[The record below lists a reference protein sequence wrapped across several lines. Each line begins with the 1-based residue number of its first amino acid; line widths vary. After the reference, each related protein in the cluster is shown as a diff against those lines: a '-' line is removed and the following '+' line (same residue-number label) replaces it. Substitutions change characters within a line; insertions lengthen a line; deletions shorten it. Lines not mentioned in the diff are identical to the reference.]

1 MKMNPYNM
9 PQIIKETSDGYFH
22 LSVLDDLLSQREI
35 YCLGEI
41 DADSAGSL
49 ILQLQYLAAQDP
61 EAEITLY
68 INSPGGSVAD
78 GLALYDIMQTIPCPI
93 RTVCMGTAASF
104 GALLFTAGDTRE
116 IFPHSKIMIH
126 DPLIAGQGLTGSA
139 TLLHTKIDSLME
151 TRQIL
156 GELLARHTGKTLEEI
171 YEKTA
176 QDTWFTASEAV
187 DYGLADTIIQT
198 AETKPQQNHQKKKE
212 IRTMTNKTTNLK
224 KPVSTTLNDNH
235 RILAQ
240 GRYINNNTWQTGLNN
255 NDLIIGVSDA
265 GKTRGYVIPNILHS
279 NESMVIVD
287 TKNTLSRR
295 LSPHLKKEGYEVW
308 NLNFAKMDQS
318 PMGYNPL
325 SCIERYTDQSYP
337 YNTQDIEM
345 LGRISLP
352 YRM

>member
-139 TLLHTKIDSLME
+139 TLLHTKNRFPHGNQ
-151 TRQIL
+151 T
-156 GELLARHTGKTLEEI
+156 
-171 YEKTA
+171 
-176 QDTWFTASEAV
+176 DTWRTSGPAHR
-187 DYGLADTIIQT
+187 
-198 AETKPQQNHQKKKE
+198 QN
-212 IRTMTNKTTNLK
+212 TGGNLRK
-224 KPVSTTLNDNH
+224 NSSRYLVYCLRSSRLRP
-235 RILAQ
+235 
-240 GRYINNNTWQTGLNN
+240 GRH
-255 NDLIIGVSDA
+255 D
-265 GKTRGYVIPNILHS
+265 H
-279 NESMVIVD
+279 
-287 TKNTLSRR
+287 
-295 LSPHLKKEGYEVW
+295 
-308 NLNFAKMDQS
+308 
-318 PMGYNPL
+318 
-325 SCIERYTDQSYP
+325 
-337 YNTQDIEM
+337 
-345 LGRISLP
+345 
-352 YRM
+352 

>member
-1 MKMNPYNM
+1 M
-9 PQIIKETSDGYFH
+9 
-22 LSVLDDLLSQREI
+22 
-35 YCLGEI
+35 
-41 DADSAGSL
+41 
-49 ILQLQYLAAQDP
+49 
-61 EAEITLY
+61 
-68 INSPGGSVAD
+68 
-78 GLALYDIMQTIPCPI
+78 
-93 RTVCMGTAASF
+93 
-104 GALLFTAGDTRE
+104 
-116 IFPHSKIMIH
+116 
-126 DPLIAGQGLTGSA
+126 
-139 TLLHTKIDSLME
+139 
-151 TRQIL
+151 
-156 GELLARHTGKTLEEI
+156 
-171 YEKTA
+171 
-176 QDTWFTASEAV
+176 
-187 DYGLADTIIQT
+187 
-198 AETKPQQNHQKKKE
+198 
-212 IRTMTNKTTNLK
+212 

-255 NDLIIGVSDA
+255 NDLIIGVSGA

-345 LGRISLP
+345 LAEYLCPIECDRDPFWDYSARMFMATLIAYVMEALPENEKHLGSVAEIQEFMAKSMFKSLITEWGDAFPESYALQKWKLYKGTDSADKTHACIRMFVGEKLSSYTSKGALKMFSNPHQVDFRSLGRRKIALFINVSDTDRSNDKLLNLLYSQALHELCDSADCSPDGRLKVPVRFIMDDFASSLSSAP
-352 YRM
+352 EKSM

>member
-116 IFPHSKIMIH
+116 
-126 DPLIAGQGLTGSA
+126 
-139 TLLHTKIDSLME
+139 LLHTKIDSLME

-198 AETKPQQNHQKKKE
+198 AETK
-212 IRTMTNKTTNLK
+212 
-224 KPVSTTLNDNH
+224 STTKSSEEKGD
-235 RILAQ
+235 Q
-240 GRYINNNTWQTGLNN
+240 N
-255 NDLIIGVSDA
+255 ND
-265 GKTRGYVIPNILHS
+265 
-279 NESMVIVD
+279 
-287 TKNTLSRR
+287 
-295 LSPHLKKEGYEVW
+295 
-308 NLNFAKMDQS
+308 
-318 PMGYNPL
+318 
-325 SCIERYTDQSYP
+325 
-337 YNTQDIEM
+337 
-345 LGRISLP
+345 
-352 YRM
+352 

>member
-1 MKMNPYNM
+1 MYK
-9 PQIIKETSDGYFH
+9 
-22 LSVLDDLLSQREI
+22 R
-35 YCLGEI
+35 
-41 DADSAGSL
+41 
-49 ILQLQYLAAQDP
+49 QLQYLAAQDP

-187 DYGLADTIIQT
+187 DYGLADTIIKT
-198 AETKPQQNHQKKKE
+198 TETK
-212 IRTMTNKTTNLK
+212 
-224 KPVSTTLNDNH
+224 STTKSSEEKGD
-235 RILAQ
+235 Q
-240 GRYINNNTWQTGLNN
+240 N
-255 NDLIIGVSDA
+255 ND
-265 GKTRGYVIPNILHS
+265 
-279 NESMVIVD
+279 
-287 TKNTLSRR
+287 
-295 LSPHLKKEGYEVW
+295 
-308 NLNFAKMDQS
+308 
-318 PMGYNPL
+318 
-325 SCIERYTDQSYP
+325 
-337 YNTQDIEM
+337 
-345 LGRISLP
+345 
-352 YRM
+352 

>member
-116 IFPHSKIMIH
+116 IFPHSKIN
-126 DPLIAGQGLTGSA
+126 DPRSSDRRSGADRKRNASA
-139 TLLHTKIDSLME
+139 YKNRFPHGNQT
-151 TRQIL
+151 
-156 GELLARHTGKTLEEI
+156 
-171 YEKTA
+171 
-176 QDTWFTASEAV
+176 DTWRTSGPAHR
-187 DYGLADTIIQT
+187 
-198 AETKPQQNHQKKKE
+198 QN
-212 IRTMTNKTTNLK
+212 TGGNLRK
-224 KPVSTTLNDNH
+224 NSSRYLVYCLRSSRLRP
-235 RILAQ
+235 
-240 GRYINNNTWQTGLNN
+240 GRH
-255 NDLIIGVSDA
+255 D
-265 GKTRGYVIPNILHS
+265 H
-279 NESMVIVD
+279 
-287 TKNTLSRR
+287 
-295 LSPHLKKEGYEVW
+295 
-308 NLNFAKMDQS
+308 
-318 PMGYNPL
+318 
-325 SCIERYTDQSYP
+325 
-337 YNTQDIEM
+337 
-345 LGRISLP
+345 
-352 YRM
+352 

>member
-126 DPLIAGQGLTGSA
+126 DPL
-139 TLLHTKIDSLME
+139 ME

-176 QDTWFTASEAV
+176 QDTWFTALEAV
-187 DYGLADTIIQT
+187 DYGLADTIIKT
-198 AETKPQQNHQKKKE
+198 TETK
-212 IRTMTNKTTNLK
+212 
-224 KPVSTTLNDNH
+224 STTKSSEEKGD
-235 RILAQ
+235 Q
-240 GRYINNNTWQTGLNN
+240 N
-255 NDLIIGVSDA
+255 ND
-265 GKTRGYVIPNILHS
+265 
-279 NESMVIVD
+279 
-287 TKNTLSRR
+287 
-295 LSPHLKKEGYEVW
+295 
-308 NLNFAKMDQS
+308 
-318 PMGYNPL
+318 
-325 SCIERYTDQSYP
+325 
-337 YNTQDIEM
+337 
-345 LGRISLP
+345 
-352 YRM
+352 

>member
-49 ILQLQYLAAQDP
+49 ILQLQYLTAQDP
-61 EAEITLY
+61 
-68 INSPGGSVAD
+68 
-78 GLALYDIMQTIPCPI
+78 
-93 RTVCMGTAASF
+93 VCMGTAASF

-187 DYGLADTIIQT
+187 DYGLADTIIKT
-198 AETKPQQNHQKKKE
+198 TETK
-212 IRTMTNKTTNLK
+212 
-224 KPVSTTLNDNH
+224 STTKSSEEKGD
-235 RILAQ
+235 Q
-240 GRYINNNTWQTGLNN
+240 N
-255 NDLIIGVSDA
+255 ND
-265 GKTRGYVIPNILHS
+265 
-279 NESMVIVD
+279 
-287 TKNTLSRR
+287 
-295 LSPHLKKEGYEVW
+295 
-308 NLNFAKMDQS
+308 
-318 PMGYNPL
+318 
-325 SCIERYTDQSYP
+325 
-337 YNTQDIEM
+337 
-345 LGRISLP
+345 
-352 YRM
+352 

>member
-49 ILQLQYLAAQDP
+49 ILQLQYLAVQDP

-198 AETKPQQNHQKKKE
+198 AETK
-212 IRTMTNKTTNLK
+212 
-224 KPVSTTLNDNH
+224 STTKSSEEKGD
-235 RILAQ
+235 Q
-240 GRYINNNTWQTGLNN
+240 N
-255 NDLIIGVSDA
+255 ND
-265 GKTRGYVIPNILHS
+265 
-279 NESMVIVD
+279 
-287 TKNTLSRR
+287 
-295 LSPHLKKEGYEVW
+295 
-308 NLNFAKMDQS
+308 
-318 PMGYNPL
+318 
-325 SCIERYTDQSYP
+325 
-337 YNTQDIEM
+337 
-345 LGRISLP
+345 
-352 YRM
+352 